1 MGSRIVVPESPSL
14 YQIETRIRE
23 GLALPLPGA
32 AAHLRLAPRPRRGWH
47 PSQIRPGARAAAGL
61 VLLYP
66 RDERP
71 HVLLTVR
78 SGALPQHG
86 GQVSLPGG
94 KVEPEETIRDAALRE
109 AAEEVGLEPAGVR
122 VLGVLSTLYIPV
134 SDFALHPVVGVAD
147 ACPAFRR
154 HSPEVARIVDV
165 PLALLRGPDGA
176 PRRGAVWRRGERVL
190 VPYFEVLGE
199 RVWGATAM
207 ILAELLALLG
217 AAPADPWGAG
227 AEAGARETPAGAPLA
242 PAGGPGGRMRQES
255 AP

>member
-23 GLALPLPGA
+23 ALARPLPGA
-32 AAHLRLAPRPRRGWH
+32 AAHLGLAPRPRRGWH
-47 PSQIRPGARAAAGL
+47 PSHVPAGARAAAGL

-86 GQVSLPGG
+86 GQVALPGG

-109 AAEEVGLEPAGVR
+109 AAEEVGVEPAGVR
-122 VLGVLSTLYIPV
+122 VLGVLSPLYIPV

-147 ACPAFRR
+147 ARPAFRP
-154 HSPEVARIVDV
+154 HPAEVARIVDV
-165 PLALLRGPDGA
+165 PLAALLGPLGA

-190 VPYFEVLGE
+190 VPYFEVRGE

-217 AAPADPWGAG
+217 AAPADPWDTG
-227 AEAGARETPAGAPLA
+227 AEAGARETPAGAPLV
-242 PAGGPGGRMRQES
+242 PAAGPGGRMRQAS

>member
-1 MGSRIVVPESPSL
+1 MESRIVVPESPSL
-14 YQIETRIRE
+14 YQIETRVRE
-23 GLALPLPGA
+23 ALALPLPGA
-32 AAHLRLAPRPRRGWH
+32 AAHLNLAPRPRRGWH
-47 PSQIRPGARAAAGL
+47 PSQVRPGARAAAGL

-66 RDERP
+66 RDEQP

-86 GQVSLPGG
+86 GHGGQVSLPGG
-94 KVEPEETIRDAALRE
+94 KVEPQETIRDAALRE

-134 SDFALHPVVGVAD
+134 SDFALHPVVGVVD
-147 ACPAFRR
+147 ARPAFRP

-165 PLALLRGPDGA
+165 PLALLLGPRGA

-190 VPYFEVLGE
+190 VPYFEVLSE

-217 AAPADPWGAG
+217 AAPTDPWGIG
-227 AEAGARETPAGAPLA
+227 AEAGVREAAGPD
-242 PAGGPGGRMRQES
+242 PRGRMQ
-255 AP
+255 